1 MSVAQQSFEASAPGK
16 LMLLGEHAVLHG
28 HRCLVAAI
36 DKRLTVTV
44 TPRPDKLVAIDSVLG
59 QVVVPMDRIEP
70 RPPFAFI
77 LAALAAIPPPTGCT
91 ITVRSEFDADTG
103 FGSSAA
109 VTVATHVALARWR
122 GEQPSV
128 VLDRAISTV
137 RKVQGAGSG
146 ADVAAGLIGGLL
158 EYRAEPREVR
168 RFDGDVPLVAVYSGA
183 KDPTVR
189 VVQQVRQARSRQQ
202 ALFDGA
208 FALMDGSCE
217 LAKSA
222 IAAGDLRGLGEV
234 FNFNQGLMEAIGVS
248 NAHLAGI
255 LERLRQD
262 PGIHGA
268 KISGSGL
275 GDCVVAVGELTQP
288 DLPWPVYP
296 IRIGSGASLRRVP
309 A

>member
-1 MSVAQQSFEASAPGK
+1 MTPALQSFEASAPGK
-16 LMLLGEHAVLHG
+16 LMLLGEHAVLQG

-36 DKRLTVTV
+36 DKRLQVTV
-44 TPRPDKLVAIDSVLG
+44 TPRRDNLVAIESALG
-59 QVVVPMDRIEP
+59 QLLVPLDKLEP
-70 RPPFAFI
+70 RPPFSFI
-77 LAALAAIPPPTGCT
+77 LAALALAPPPRGCT
-91 ITVRSEFDADTG
+91 IKVKADFDADTG

-122 GEQPSV
+122 GEEPDV
-128 VLDRAISTV
+128 VLDRAIKSV
-137 RKVQGAGSG
+137 RQVQGAGSG
-146 ADVAAGLIGGLL
+146 ADVAAAVIGGLL

-168 RFDGDVPLVAVYSGA
+168 KFSGDVPLVAVYSGA

-189 VVQQVRQARSRQQ
+189 VVQQVREAHARQP

-208 FALMDGSCE
+208 FAMMDGSCE

-222 IAAGDLRGLGEV
+222 IAAGDLKALGEV

-248 NAHLAGI
+248 TAHLAAI
-255 LERLRQD
+255 VERLRQD
-262 PGIHGA
+262 PGIYGA

-275 GDCVVAVGELTQP
+275 GDCVVAVGTLTQP

-296 IRIGSGASLRRVP
+296 IRIGSGASLRLVCT
-309 A
+309 